1 MSDDKDDRGKKEPS
15 AMEHMPLPYYVQ
27 LRIIDGEDQIP
38 RVHDYHGWAYSVFEA
53 LIQACSEAGGKEVDG
68 GKIRCET
75 IAPDL
80 AVYAEVFQS
89 QMLASVAK
97 ALASSRNYGRVATR
111 VSAKPRADNEGAS

>member
-1 MSDDKDDRGKKEPS
+1 MSDDKDDRERKGPS

-27 LRIIDGEDQIP
+27 LRIIDGDDL
-38 RVHDYHGWAYSVFEA
+38 VHDYHGWAYSVFEA

-68 GKIRCET
+68 VKIKCET

-89 QMLASVAK
+89 QMFASVAK
-97 ALASSRNYGRVATR
+97 ALAASRNYGRVATR
-111 VSAKPRADNEGAS
+111 VSAKSRAVKEGAT